1 MKGDHMKLT
10 NCIRNFACILT
21 LLSLM
26 LIPASE
32 AFSADKYVLDAA
44 HTSAG
49 FAVRHMV
56 ISNVKGGFADVAGVI
71 MYDESDVA
79 KSSVEV
85 TIKTASVNT
94 NNEKRDEHLRSPD
107 FFDADKYPDITF
119 KSKAINKTD
128 DGLALVGILTI
139 KGISKEVTFPFEIT
153 GKLTDPW
160 GSVRIGAEAKLK
172 INRQDFGLT
181 WNKALETGGLVVGN
195 DVKIELNVE
204 AVLEQ

>member
-1 MKGDHMKLT
+1 
-10 NCIRNFACILT
+10 
-21 LLSLM
+21 
-26 LIPASE
+26 
-32 AFSADKYVLDAA
+32 
-44 HTSAG
+44 
-49 FAVRHMV
+49 MV